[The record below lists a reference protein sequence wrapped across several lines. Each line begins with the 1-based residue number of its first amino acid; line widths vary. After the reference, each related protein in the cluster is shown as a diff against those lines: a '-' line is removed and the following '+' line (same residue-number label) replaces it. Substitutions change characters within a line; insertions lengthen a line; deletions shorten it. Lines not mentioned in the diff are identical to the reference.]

1 MMEKGV
7 SKLHPNVSTALRSQV
22 LTVTFASAIRE
33 VVQNSVD
40 AGASRVKVVF
50 DPTKLSF
57 IVTDNGRGI
66 DSQDLNQVGR
76 QYFTSKIRNLD
87 DLKQLNTFGFR
98 GEALFYISNI
108 SHVTVVTKSLGSNQS
123 WIKKFPLSCCV
134 YKGQQEVDPWFK
146 LDFLP
151 KEKSGTITLVRD
163 VFHNVPV
170 RRKLLSQEPLF
181 KTIFEIKKD
190 LFQILMKHP
199 ETKLEVAY
207 LDHHGKHN
215 QLIISSD
222 IKPEMDYFLKLSQ
235 CFSNVFG
242 PVIPTD
248 MFSRVSV
255 GYKDCSVIGL
265 ISKCSVRFRENQYIY
280 LNGRRYVD
288 QSFKKLINGVFQT
301 AGFGTVIHST
311 NSMRNIGKTPSNYPL
326 IIFDVRCPNV
336 AEDLTQDPAK
346 DILSSSQAQILHPL
360 IIRAVNSFLANQGH
374 VANHLMID
382 EIACDTPRMI
392 SPKKHVLLSP
402 EIPQSGL
409 GFNKQTSEMKL
420 LGKSCLGKSCLSN
433 IRIPRCSKREY
444 EVAKP
449 VNNKLREDKQGTVAR
464 LVLQAVQCKPNYN
477 NTTPLPNWNNLGGSE
492 VIRSAECKLDR
503 RHLAEAEV
511 IKQIDEKFILLKVP
525 PAGALTNTLLVI
537 LDQHACDERIKLECS
552 LNDFLHQVFDGT
564 LVTQPVSSCAIDV
577 DVTDGYL
584 FKHYKDEFEK
594 WGIFYDIRM
603 SNLVDCLLVVSSLP
617 EVLQVKANGD
627 KMFLK
632 DVLFQMVHDLK
643 NSKKLPISKFYAKHH
658 CESPK
663 KAFKWWKYVHYLPV
677 TFQDIFNKR
686 ACRSAVM
693 FGDTLSIPECTSLV
707 KKLAICRM
715 PFLCAHGRPSAIP
728 LLELTTA
735 AARYNMTSKNAKNP
749 YLDYKVDT

>member
-1 MMEKGV
+1 MAKGV
-7 SKLHPNVSTALRSQV
+7 SRLNANVSTALRSQI
-22 LTVTFASAIRE
+22 LTVTLSSAIRE

-57 IVTDNGRGI
+57 VVTDNGRGI
-66 DSQDLNQVGR
+66 DAQDLDQVGR
-76 QYFTSKIRNLD
+76 QYFTSKIRSLD
-87 DLKQLNTFGFR
+87 DLTRLNTFGFR
-98 GEALFYISNI
+98 GEALFCISNL
-108 SHVTVVTKSLGSNQS
+108 SHVTVVTKRLGSNQC
-123 WIKKFPLSCCV
+123 WIRKFPFNCCL
-134 YKGQQEVDPWFK
+134 YKGQQEVQ

-163 VFHNVPV
+163 VFHNIPV
-170 RRKLLSQEPLF
+170 RRKLLNQEPFF
-181 KTIFEIKKD
+181 KTIFDIKKN
-190 LFQILMKHP
+190 LFQILIKHP

-207 LDHHGKHN
+207 LDPDGKHK

-242 PVIPTD
+242 PVIPID

-255 GYKDCSVIGL
+255 GYKNCSVIGL
-265 ISKCSVRFRENQYIY
+265 ISKCSIHFKEYQYIY

-288 QSFKKLINGVFQT
+288 HSFKKSIDGVFQK
-301 AGFGTVIHST
+301 ADFGTVIHST
-311 NSMRNIGKTPSNYPL
+311 NSMRNIGKTSSNHPL
-326 IIFDVRCPNV
+326 IILDVQCPNV
-336 AEDLTQDPAK
+336 AEDLMQDPAK

-360 IIRAVNSFLANQGH
+360 IIRAVSSFLVHQGH
-374 VANHLMID
+374 MGNHFMTD
-382 EIACDTPRMI
+382 EIACNTPRTI
-392 SPKKHVLLSP
+392 SPEKNVLLSP
-402 EIPQSGL
+402 ETPQSGL
-409 GFNKQTSEMKL
+409 RFNKQTSETKRP
-420 LGKSCLGKSCLSN
+420 GKSCLSKK
-433 IRIPRCSKREY
+433 RPSRCSRKEY

-449 VNNKLREDKQGTVAR
+449 VNNKLREGKQGTLAR
-464 LVLQAVQCKPNYN
+464 LVLRVEQGKPNHCN
-477 NTTPLPNWNNLGGSE
+477 MMSLSNWNNLGRSE
-492 VIRSAECKLDR
+492 VIRSVECKLDR
-503 RHLAEAEV
+503 CHLAEAEV
-511 IKQIDEKFILLKVP
+511 IKQLDKKFILLKVP
-525 PAGALTNTLLVI
+525 PAGALTNPLLII
-537 LDQHACDERIKLECS
+537 LDQHACDERIKLESS

-564 LVTQPVSSCAIDV
+564 LITQPVSSCAIDV

-603 SNLVDCLLVVSSLP
+603 SIVGCLLVVSSLP
-617 EVLQVKANGD
+617 GVLKVKANCD
-627 KMFLK
+627 KIFLK

-643 NSKKLPISKFYAKHH
+643 NSKKLPISKLCAKHH
-658 CESPK
+658 CDSPK
-663 KAFKWWKYVHYLPV
+663 AFEWWKYVHYLPV
-677 TFQDIFNKR
+677 TFQDILNNR
-686 ACRSAVM
+686 ACRSAIM

-735 AARYNMTSKNAKNP
+735 AAQYNMTSENAKNP
-749 YLDYKVDT
+749 YLDYKVDI